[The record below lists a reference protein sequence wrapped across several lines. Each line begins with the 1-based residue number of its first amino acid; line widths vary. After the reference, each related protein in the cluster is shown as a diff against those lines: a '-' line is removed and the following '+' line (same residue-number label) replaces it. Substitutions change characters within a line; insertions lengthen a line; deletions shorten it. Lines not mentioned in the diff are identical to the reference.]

1 MKNMLIIMML
11 LVSVISYS
19 QEKNKEAAV
28 IVTSE
33 NKITIENESHNYIVA
48 EAYKAANAEKIEDLD
63 KYVFTVYNPL
73 SLFSDETIIANT
85 ELLKK

>member
-1 MKNMLIIMML
+1 MML
-11 LVSVISYS
+11 LIGAVSYS
-19 QEKNKEAAV
+19 QEKTKEVV

-33 NKITIENESHNYIVA
+33 DKITIDNEPHKYIVA
-48 EAYKAANAEKIEDLD
+48 EAYKEANAEQVEDLD

>member
-1 MKNMLIIMML
+1 MKKFLVITML
-11 LVSVISYS
+11 LIGTVSYS
-19 QEKNKEAAV
+19 QEKNKEAI

-33 NKITIENESHNYIVA
+33 NKITIDNESHNYIVA
-48 EAYKAANAEKIEDLD
+48 EAYKNANTEKIEELD

-73 SLFSDETIIANT
+73 SLFSDEKIIANT

>member
-1 MKNMLIIMML
+1 MRKMLIIMML
-11 LVSVISYS
+11 LIGAVSYS
-19 QEKNKEAAV
+19 QEKTKEAV
-28 IVTSE
+28 IVTAE
-33 NKITIENESHNYIVA
+33 NKIEIDNEPHNYIVA
-48 EAYKAANAEKIEDLD
+48 EAYKEANAEKVEELD